1 MACGLSFT
9 LEESRI
15 AAGEPRHEW
24 DPITTTPSGFV
35 IWKRC
40 GDGEIVVTRPGQT
53 PEQALEEEA
62 DHQ

>member
-1 MACGLSFT
+1 MTKQNRRA
-9 LEESRI
+9 
-15 AAGEPRHEW
+15 RHEW

-40 GDGEIVVTRPGQT
+40 GDGKIVVTKPGQT
-53 PEQALEEEA
+53 PGQALEEEA